1 MVIDDNVIQN
11 VNFCLDRAMQ
21 NLLNK
26 MLAEVHLLTYGTGKT
41 VFVVHQSKR
50 Y

>member
-1 MVIDDNVIQN
+1 
-11 VNFCLDRAMQ
+11 MQ

-26 MLAEVHLLTYGTGKT
+26 MLAEVHLLKYGTKKT
-41 VFVVHQSKR
+41 VFVLYQSKR